1 MCSQYRKSY
10 LYSKLHSIQNHD
22 KLQKQ
27 EWCAASSHVN
37 NFCLDTPKKLQRM
50 KNQYTAVVQQKVK
63 VKALKKKLE
72 HQLSSKGICVDWGTH
87 DGLSALVSM
96 YGNEAIKGQKEE
108 SFLSIFC
115 KQLLDA
121 LSVKTKRQVWWHPM
135 INQVGIVHSPSNV

>member
-1 MCSQYRKSY
+1 
-10 LYSKLHSIQNHD
+10 
-22 KLQKQ
+22 
-27 EWCAASSHVN
+27 
-37 NFCLDTPKKLQRM
+37 M

-72 HQLSSKGICVDWGTH
+72 HQLSSKGICVDWGTD
-87 DGLSALVSM
+87 DGLFALVST
-96 YGNEAIKGQKEE
+96 YGNKGQKEE